1 MNASGIAAS
10 SPYDQPWLSL
20 DEQVD
25 HLAARG
31 LEFDSREDAT
41 AALTR
46 IGYFRLTGYLRP
58 FLRHRPD
65 TPEDDIYIPG
75 TSLDYILRLVDAD
88 RRLRQIILDGVDRIE
103 VSLRMRL
110 GHTLGEVDP
119 FAHLNAAT
127 FDPTF
132 VRRYKYARWLAGV
145 SENHL
150 RSGEQ
155 FVRTYAEKYDGDLPI
170 WALVELLGLGQL
182 ATMYDGLRD
191 DLATPIANDLGVPD
205 RDLLRSWLAAINAA
219 KAINR
224 TVTTGGDQRHPQRR
238 GAPRP
243 TVQPVPGDRS
253 DAPAQRECSRTG
265 APGRAPGGRGPSD
278 RGFPDLQ
285 CRRGDRLPHP
295 ADRPAVDVDV
305 RHVRLR
311 RVVPPPP
318 AARGGFDG
326 LL

>member
-46 IGYFRLTGYLRP
+46 IGYFRLTGYLHP

-65 TPEDDIYIPG
+65 TPEDDTYIPG

-205 RDLLRSWLAAINAA
+205 RDLLRSWLAAINDIRNAA
-219 KAINR
+219 A
-224 TVTTGGDQRHPQRR
+224 H
-238 GAPRP
+238 
-243 TVQPVPGDRS
+243 
-253 DAPAQRECSRTG
+253 
-265 APGRAPGGRGPSD
+265 
-278 RGFPDLQ
+278 
-285 CRRGDRLPHP
+285 
-295 ADRPAVDVDV
+295 
-305 RHVRLR
+305 HVRLFNR
-311 RVVPPPP
+311 YLVIAPMRPRNGSVPALAHLAEHPGAEGHPT
-318 AARGGFDG
+318 GGFRIYNVAAVIAYLTQQIDPQSTWTSDMSGFVASFPRHRLLGVDSMGFFDG
-326 LL
+326 WMFEEIWRG